1 MRTLYFWLMVLAV
14 VDVVFSFPFL
24 FTASPLAV
32 NAFTSGVVVF
42 LAGKIADDCA
52 VIRDRL
58 ADRNLT
64 VIRTPNDPPR

>member
-42 LAGKIADDCA
+42 LAANIAESHRHSHA
-52 VIRDRL
+52 KRSPSL
-58 ADRNLT
+58 KSSGLFKSN
-64 VIRTPNDPPR
+64 RT